1 MRLAISVAFLLLLLL
16 FTTVQGI
23 RLKGEPLGAFQGKL
37 QEEKSSAPTVGESP
51 VAGTHLCS
59 EGGRCSGRS
68 RKLITE
74 ATPGHKSSTRS
85 EGMGYKGSQ
94 RLHPMEE
101 VAGFHASPTAS
112 EHRQSAPET
121 YHDIIDISG
130 MDYSPASKK
139 PPIHN

>member
-59 EGGRCSGRS
+59 EGGRCSGTVEKR
-68 RKLITE
+68 RIMKEVEGAHHWLPRFHE
-74 ATPGHKSSTRS
+74 DYYGPRNHKP
-85 EGMGYKGSQ
+85 K
-94 RLHPMEE
+94 H
-101 VAGFHASPTAS
+101 H
-112 EHRQSAPET
+112 
-121 YHDIIDISG
+121 
-130 MDYSPASKK
+130 
-139 PPIHN
+139 